1 MKVRLLSIERCFET
15 LITYATGDDADHVTE
30 NITLRTSSEAVPEAI
45 LTWVSSDSSIEII
58 DDIGEVTR
66 PDITTTVVLTLR
78 FSINDVVK
86 QQKYSLTVIEL
97 EDSNDDED
105 TTPPVILGAE
115 NITLYVGDPEQ
126 DWLEGV
132 YAEDDVDE
140 EVEVEIIENTVDLD
154 HPGSYHIVY
163 EATDQAGNSSQVTII
178 VTVLEVVIDPERD
191 LC

>member
-1 MKVRLLSIERCFET
+1 MRKFILFIFLMFSVIALGACDEGAITEHRKVFSET

-45 LTWVSSDSSIEII
+45 LTWVSSDSSIIEII

-66 PDITTTVVLTLR
+66 PDITTTVVLTLKV
-78 FSINDVVK
+78 SINDVVK

-115 NITLYVGDPEQ
+115 DITLYVGDPETR
-126 DWLEGV
+126 L
-132 YAEDDVDE
+132 A
-140 EVEVEIIENTVDLD
+140 
-154 HPGSYHIVY
+154 
-163 EATDQAGNSSQVTII
+163 
-178 VTVLEVVIDPERD
+178 RRR